1 MSNILTAMVPKCTK
15 RFVKLGL
22 EGDCLKE
29 HAPYRSAATG
39 VPIGRPQTDA
49 LSKMTIKLITKF
61 CSVAV
66 AIAAIVFA
74 QLGPGD
80 WQPRTGLGWQTEHV
94 LAYFVVTSIACL
106 VWPRPFVVGPAL
118 MAASVLL
125 EALQALTPDRHANFL
140 AGLYGAGG
148 ALAAALLAELFT
160 RVWRWRTPLKT
171 VKIAGGLA
179 VVAFAVLSLVPW
191 QLRPHTGAP
200 ESLEHVAAYA
210 LTGALLTFG
219 YRKRGQPFIIVLSLS
234 LYAAILEIA
243 QIWAPGRNP
252 QFTDFV
258 ASSAGALIG
267 SVLAWI
273 GLRVGRLTGK
283 MRNALGKYRSGAI

>member
-1 MSNILTAMVPKCTK
+1 M
-15 RFVKLGL
+15 
-22 EGDCLKE
+22 
-29 HAPYRSAATG
+29 
-39 VPIGRPQTDA
+39 
-49 LSKMTIKLITKF
+49 SKMIKVIIKF

-125 EALQALTPDRHANFL
+125 EALQDLTPDRHANFQ

-160 RVWRWRTPLKT
+160 RAWRWRTPLKT
-171 VKIAGGLA
+171 VKIAGALA

-210 LTGALLTFG
+210 LAGALLTFG
-219 YRKRGQPFIIVLSLS
+219 YRKRSQPFIIVLSLS

-243 QIWAPGRNP
+243 QIWVPGRNP
-252 QFTDFV
+252 QFIDFV

-273 GLRVGRLTGK
+273 GLRAGRLTGK
-283 MRNALGKYRSGAI
+283 MRNALSKYRSGAI

>member
-1 MSNILTAMVPKCTK
+1 MS
-15 RFVKLGL
+15 
-22 EGDCLKE
+22 
-29 HAPYRSAATG
+29 APRLPS
-39 VPIGRPQTDA
+39 VMFI
-49 LSKMTIKLITKF
+49 IKF

-94 LAYFVVTSIACL
+94 LAYFVVTSIVCL

-125 EALQALTPDRHANFL
+125 EALQALTPDRHVNFL

-148 ALAAALLAELFT
+148 ALAAALLVELFT

-273 GLRVGRLTGK
+273 GLRVGRLEKCGI
-283 MRNALGKYRSGAI
+283 RSANTEAAQYNRLQRTPTVTR